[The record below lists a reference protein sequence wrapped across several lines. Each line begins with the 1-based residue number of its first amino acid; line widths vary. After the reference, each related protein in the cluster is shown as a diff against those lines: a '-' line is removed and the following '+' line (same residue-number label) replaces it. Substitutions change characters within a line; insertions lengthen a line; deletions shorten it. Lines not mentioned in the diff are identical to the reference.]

1 MEEILKSAQWIV
13 GAEAPGTTMAEL
25 ARDDQELLRQLSKG
39 NEPAFKALYER
50 YQGPIY
56 RFALHMSG
64 NNATAE
70 ETTQEVFMQL
80 IHNARGYDAG
90 KGTVAGYLFGIAR
103 NITRRAVQDSRC
115 ELVLDEEELERDEFK
130 TAGELD
136 VLSEL
141 TNGELLATLRSAV
154 LGLPQQYREAVVLC
168 DLEELSY
175 QETAEL
181 LGCSPGTVAS
191 RLHRGRGILKKKL
204 SCQKCV
210 R

>member
-1 MEEILKSAQWIV
+1 
-13 GAEAPGTTMAEL
+13 
-25 ARDDQELLRQLSKG
+25 
-39 NEPAFKALYER
+39 
-50 YQGPIY
+50 
-56 RFALHMSG
+56 
-64 NNATAE
+64 
-70 ETTQEVFMQL
+70 MQL
-80 IHNARGYDAG
+80 INNARGYDAG

-103 NITRRAVQDSRC
+103 NITRRAVQNSRC
-115 ELVLDEEELERDEFK
+115 ELALDEEELERDEFK

-136 VLSEL
+136 VLTEL